1 MVDIDRS
8 VFLEIAISAMDEL
21 VKMAQ
26 MGDPLWVTTGLPGS
40 PSKETLNFDEYHS
53 TFQSIGM
60 KPVGFV
66 SEASRESGLVI
77 IDNSV
82 ALVETLMDEVRLQA
96 NPFLP
101 SFTFVPQIC
110 YADDTAPFHSQR
122 RWSDMFS
129 CMIAKATIL
138 EEVSS
143 GIASSRNG
151 ALLLVS
157 S

>member
-1 MVDIDRS
+1 
-8 VFLEIAISAMDEL
+8 MDEL

-26 MGDPLWVTTGLPGS
+26 MGDPLWVATGLPGS

-82 ALVETLMDEVRLQA
+82 ALVETLMDEVRLHA
-96 NPFLP
+96 NPFLH
-101 SFTFVPQIC
+101 SYTSS
-110 YADDTAPFHSQR
+110 AD
-122 RWSDMFS
+122 
-129 CMIAKATIL
+129 IL
-138 EEVSS
+138 C
-143 GIASSRNG
+143 
-151 ALLLVS
+151 
-157 S
+157 